1 MENVMIDSAKS
12 ASGPGAASSGS
23 GALSG
28 PLSGASPRG
37 ERKEV
42 PESLSSSFR
51 EAMRE
56 DGVKAGKHGGE
67 RATDAGGEAG
77 GRRGVD
83 EEPGLNGASPR
94 GGRKEVPESPS
105 SSFREAVRE
114 DGVKAGKHGGEHA
127 TDAGGEAGEEPGLNT
142 PAALSATLSGD
153 ALLRGLGD
161 NYAPL
166 TGEAAEIG
174 PDRPVLASEL
184 LERILVGKTEQA
196 GETGE
201 VRLTLKESVLPDTEI
216 ILRREGEKLIVTL
229 VTDNAAS
236 YRILQ
241 QTRQDL
247 HEKLLALQDDAS
259 VEVSFQDGSQEEGG
273 QSGGEASPRRSRGL
287 DYYG

>member
-1 MENVMIDSAKS
+1 MIDSAKS
-12 ASGPGAASSGS
+12 ANGPDAASSGS
-23 GALSG
+23 V
-28 PLSGASPRG
+28 PFHGASPRG
-37 ERKEV
+37 ERKEI

-51 EAMRE
+51 DVMRE

-67 RATDAGGEAG
+67 AV
-77 GRRGVD
+77 GRLG
-83 EEPGLNGASPR
+83 
-94 GGRKEVPESPS
+94 
-105 SSFREAVRE
+105 E
-114 DGVKAGKHGGEHA
+114 DGVKAGKHGGGRA
-127 TDAGGEAGEEPGLNT
+127 ADADGETVGHQGGDEEPNSHT
-142 PAALSATLSGD
+142 SAALSGD
-153 ALLRGLGD
+153 ALLRGLGG

-174 PDRPVLASEL
+174 ADRPALASEL
-184 LERILVGKTEQA
+184 LDRILVGKTEQI

-241 QTRQDL
+241 QTRHDL
-247 HEKLLALQDDAS
+247 HEKLLALQDDTS
-259 VEVSFQDGSQEEGG
+259 VEVSFQDGSGQEEGG